1 MQATTRPGV
10 VQALVAG
17 KARILQNLLS
27 QDPFLQTHPQ
37 YLHFVQM
44 GEEEAWLPPSGEF
57 VAVFVEQRARATEL
71 PETEAIQERGR

>member
-1 MQATTRPGV
+1 MQATTRPEV

-37 YLHFVQM
+37 YPHFVQM
-44 GEEEAWLPPSGEF
+44 GEVQPLLFAVQHPVSVEEEKWGYPTH
-57 VAVFVEQRARATEL
+57 Q
-71 PETEAIQERGR
+71 QK